1 MRAEMIARAL
11 GGLARAAAG
20 SRLGNI
26 IIARLGGRVPGHSH
40 VDAARGNRGRA
51 RQRTRHLDPVLAAML
66 DCGVAPVLVSQD
78 NKAFRLPRGARPPIV
93 IVGEDTD
100 RGLGPAGFQQP
111 SLRRLFRASGGATV
125 ISSAAPGDGYAPPT
139 ALVVRTRR
147 HAAIVETCIARR
159 PSWIEL
165 ITKSV
170 PGLPL
175 LISAATRSAA

>member
-1 MRAEMIARAL
+1 MLRAVL
-11 GGLARAAAG
+11 QG
-20 SRLGNI
+20 
-26 IIARLGGRVPGHSH
+26 
-40 VDAARGNRGRA
+40 A
-51 RQRTRHLDPVLAAML
+51 RQRARHLDPVLAAML

-78 NKAFRLPRGARPPIV
+78 NKAFRLPRGARPSVV

-100 RGLGPAGFQQP
+100 RGLGFQQP

-125 ISSAAPGDGYAPPT
+125 ISSAAPGDGYARPT

-159 PSWIEL
+159 TSWIEL